1 MKKILLMLPLL
12 FWLGCEDEK
21 GDTTPPT
28 VSILSPTA
36 NSTVSGTINIQ
47 VSASDDGALE
57 KVELY
62 STNGLINSSSEDVV
76 VHSFDW
82 DTDAAGDNGQ
92 YILYAIAYDD
102 AGNNATSASVTIN
115 VLNYRTITFTSQY
128 HSIRNFQ
135 PPT

>member
-82 DTDAAGDNGQ
+82 DTDAAG
-92 YILYAIAYDD
+92 
-102 AGNNATSASVTIN
+102 NNATSASVTIN